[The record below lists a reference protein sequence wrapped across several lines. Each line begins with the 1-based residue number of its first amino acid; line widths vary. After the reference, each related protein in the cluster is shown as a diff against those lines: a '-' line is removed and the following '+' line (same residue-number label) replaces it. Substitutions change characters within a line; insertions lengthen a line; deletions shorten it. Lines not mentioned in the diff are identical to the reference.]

1 MPAAAVLPREDPGL
15 LDILEI
21 LPTYVDEVIVQTVR
35 DTQRAWA
42 SRAYGAVNR
51 ATGGAAAKPQLIH
64 EGISEA
70 VFASIGLALKAG
82 SLAAR
87 TARDS
92 GPRLVTPR
100 GRTVWSA
107 LNGLLGD
114 RFARE
119 ASRLTITMA
128 VRQHG
133 TDVNLDAAS
142 LAAAFPDAT
151 GRVAVFLHGLGEN
164 DEHWTARREE
174 VGSTYAETLTAQGW
188 TPVFLRINSGLSLRD
203 NGVALAALL
212 QDLVDAWPTEADRIA
227 LVGHSMGGLIARAA
241 CGVASDSE
249 RPWSSL
255 VTDVVTLG
263 TPHLGADLARVVGVG
278 SRALARLPE
287 TAAFGRILDH
297 RSVGIVDL
305 SLGLPELAAVPG
317 VRYRL
322 VSASLDRPWGL
333 VFGDVMVRQSSATGR
348 SRRRHLF
355 PGADVL
361 HLPETGHLGLLNHR
375 DVHNALTNWLK

>member
-1 MPAAAVLPREDPGL
+1 MPAAAVSPREDPGV
-15 LDILEI
+15 LDVLEI
-21 LPTYVDEVIVQTVR
+21 LPTYVDEVIVHTVR

-51 ATGGAAAKPQLIH
+51 ATGGAAARPQAIH

-70 VFASIGLALKAG
+70 VFTSIGLALKAG

-87 TARDS
+87 TARAN
-92 GPRLVTPR
+92 GPRLATPR

-107 LNGLLGD
+107 LNGLFGD

-119 ASRLTITMA
+119 ASRLTITMG
-128 VRQHG
+128 VRQQG
-133 TDVNLDAAS
+133 TDVDLDAAS

-164 DEHWTARREE
+164 DEHWAARREE

-188 TPVFLRINSGLSLRD
+188 TPVFLRINSGLSLQE
-203 NGVALAALL
+203 NGAALAALL
-212 QDLVDAWPTEADRIA
+212 QDLVDAWPAGVDRIA

-241 CGVASDSE
+241 CAVASDSE

-297 RSVGIVDL
+297 RSVG
-305 SLGLPELAAVPG
+305 
-317 VRYRL
+317 
-322 VSASLDRPWGL
+322 
-333 VFGDVMVRQSSATGR
+333 SST
-348 SRRRHLF
+348 
-355 PGADVL
+355 
-361 HLPETGHLGLLNHR
+361 
-375 DVHNALTNWLK
+375 